1 MSSVRSTLTILL
13 LLCLSVSLGA
23 QDTDAIR
30 SKLNIAKKTFE
41 VEVEKQ
47 QKELL
52 ELLSKREEQARN
64 DGNRRLVDLVLA
76 ERAEFETKGRLPRSI
91 SLANYLFKI
100 GAAKKVLA
108 TAYDEAIRLHVRA
121 KNDKGAAAIEA
132 EKKEI
137 LKGLSS
143 GVDTKAELAHYMEE
157 TEWAWSERSSLFFL
171 ADGVAAQ
178 PEWAKSGLATKW
190 TAIDRRTIV
199 LTLIKGRNNDKVCV
213 LTFNEELTEMGGFGF
228 EGTEFTSTM
237 KRRK

>member
-1 MSSVRSTLTILL
+1 MTSVRPALCVLL
-13 LLCLSVSLGA
+13 LLCLSASLGA
-23 QDTDAIR
+23 QDSDAIR
-30 SKLNIAKKTFE
+30 AKLDIAKKTFE

-76 ERAEFETKGRLPRSI
+76 ERAEFETKGRLPRSV

-143 GVDTKAELAHYMEE
+143 GVDTKVELARYMEG
-157 TEWAWSERSSLFFL
+157 TEWAWSDKASLFL
-171 ADGVAAQ
+171 QPDGVAVQ
-178 PEWAKSGLATKW
+178 PEWIKSGLATKW

-199 LTLIKGRNNDKVCV
+199 LTVVKGRNNDKICV
-213 LTFNEELTEMGGFGF
+213 LTFNEELTEMDGIGF
-228 EGTEFTSTM
+228 EGAEFTSTI